1 MRKCTVGRW
10 VGLLVALCITSVS
23 DGARAELKQ
32 TNGGKQARMEALQKE
47 IEETKRLEY
56 EAMEAK
62 VAAFRE
68 AEKQFITR
76 LKAQKKA
83 LEAEQQTLQGN
94 RAQTIA
100 LFESL
105 LRKYGKEEIDSAD
118 IQLINAA
125 RFKLGQLYYEQAEEA
140 YNTAMDRYMTEQ
152 ERFDQGLIPFLPQ
165 EPKMDL
171 SRSIAMYR
179 EVAESSKDPYTAA
192 YSLYSIG
199 WSYHKQ
205 GAFEQALQT
214 FQELVERFPNDSVN
228 TPDAYTM
235 IGDYYFERP
244 DLPGNE
250 NFKQAI
256 AAYKRILPF
265 WQSPR
270 YQEALYR
277 LGWCAFNNREYQEA
291 IGYFTLLV
299 DEIDWFKLQDISNEK
314 LYLAIN
320 PDFREETLKYIALS
334 FWEMGLAALNEE
346 GDQTATTE
354 AVDKAAAYAKSQTG
368 KPYAPEILE
377 ELAGIYLQA
386 GGQDR
391 RFVRDSLYAYRRL
404 LEIFPNYVRA
414 PWVQK
419 QVADNLQRLGETEEG
434 FRAYEALFVHYNRT
448 APWTKVKASEF
459 SPERVEE
466 IDSLAAYCLLE
477 AAKYTYAQA
486 GGNLTKV
493 REAADKFNCYLDH
506 YAQRKEAYE
515 INMKLATIY
524 DKELHN
530 YDAAWEEYLRVS
542 REYDQDSYRQVAAYQ
557 AVVVAQKL
565 LQ

>member
-1 MRKCTVGRW
+1 MRKITRSGW
-10 VGLLVALCITSVS
+10 VVLLAALSMFLVS
-23 DGARAELKQ
+23 DGARAQQKQ
-32 TNGGKQARMEALQKE
+32 TDEGKQTRMEALQKE

-56 EAMEAK
+56 EALEAK

-68 AEKQFITR
+68 AENQFIAR
-76 LKAQKKA
+76 LEAQKKD
-83 LEAEQQTLQGN
+83 LEAKQKTLQGN
-94 RAQTIA
+94 RSQTIA
-100 LFESL
+100 LFENL

-118 IQLINAA
+118 IQLINDA

-179 EVAESSKDPYTAA
+179 KIAESSNDAQTAA

-199 WSYHKQ
+199 WSCHKQ
-205 GAFEQALQT
+205 GAFEQALRS

-228 TPDAYTM
+228 TPDAHTM

-250 NFKQAI
+250 NFKQAV
-256 AAYKRILPF
+256 AAYKKILPF

-277 LGWCAFNNREYQEA
+277 LGWCAFNNRGYEEA
-291 IGYFTLLV
+291 IGFFTLLV
-299 DEIDWFKLQDISNEK
+299 DEIDWFNVQDISNKK

-346 GDQTATTE
+346 GDQTATTG
-354 AVDKAAAYAKSQTG
+354 AVEKAAAYAKSQTG
-368 KPYAPEILE
+368 KRFAPEILE

-391 RFVRDSLYAYRRL
+391 RFVRDSLHAYRRL
-404 LEIFPNYVRA
+404 LEIFPDYVRA

-419 QVADNLQRLGETEEG
+419 QLADNFQRLGETEEG
-434 FRAYEALFVHYNRT
+434 FRAYEALFVQYNRT
-448 APWTKVKASEF
+448 APWAKARASELP
-459 SPERVEE
+459 PERLQEA
-466 IDSLAAYCLLE
+466 DSLAAYCLLE
-477 AAKYTYAQA
+477 AAKYTYTQA
-486 GGNLTKV
+486 GGNLAEV
-493 REAADKFNCYLDH
+493 REAAGKFNRYLDH
-506 YAQRKEAYE
+506 YAQREEAYE

-524 DKELHN
+524 DKELQN

-542 REYDQDSYRQVAAYQ
+542 REYDQDSYRKVAAYQ